1 MQVTDIRTC
10 IKSERE
16 NPTQQIYG
24 RNTHCYTHTR
34 TNTMQQICINQQTYI
49 KSKRVV
55 VVEEPLHLPVLFQ
68 DILQLS
74 LSKANSS
81 DTGSTFMLPPNHVG
95 TWYTFIL
102 HRIYLLSL
110 KVTIWSPFMLPT
122 NLPSYYYLIS
132 LHITTQPP
140 FMLPPYLHFA
150 TWSPF
155 IVRLDLPSVF
165 HLISILLSNL
175 HSLCHVISLHF
186 ATWSSFIFPHYLHF
200 ATWSLFILLLGLP
213 SCYHLISIYF
223 ATWFPC
229 HYYPVS
235 LHIIN
240 WSPFMLPPDL
250 SSSYHPISLNVTTW
264 YPAHYQ

>member
-1 MQVTDIRTC
+1 MQVTDIWTF

-34 TNTMQQICINQQTYI
+34 TNTMQQVCINQQTYI

-55 VVEEPLHLPVLFQ
+55 VVEKPLHLHVLFQ

-132 LHITTQPP
+132 LHIST
-140 FMLPPYLHFA
+140 L
-150 TWSPF
+150 
-155 IVRLDLPSVF
+155 
-165 HLISILLSNL
+165 
-175 HSLCHVISLHF
+175 
-186 ATWSSFIFPHYLHF
+186 SSFILPHSLHF

-223 ATWFPC
+223 ATWSPC
-229 HYYPVS
+229 HYYAVS

-264 YPAHYQ
+264 YPAHYP